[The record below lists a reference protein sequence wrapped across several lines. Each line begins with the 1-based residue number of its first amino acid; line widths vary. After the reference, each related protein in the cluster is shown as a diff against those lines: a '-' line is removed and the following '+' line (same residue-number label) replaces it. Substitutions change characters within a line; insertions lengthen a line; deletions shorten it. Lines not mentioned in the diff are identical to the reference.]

1 MIKQLT
7 VSPACSDEEAKVFAA
22 EFLTERHFDTVLTE
36 SADVITESGE
46 TLIRFRKDAI
56 PEEHFIHSLPALRK
70 AAIWTGNRGFA
81 SGDTERDENQRTKTP
96 VRSGVIG
103 SFDRAGGRTPFC
115 RLTNFTRDNP
125 ELFDSIRPLV
135 KSVDDQFRILM
146 PERYE
151 AQKAFARRTD
161 AAWKIDDTAFTTIT
175 VNKNWR
181 TACHQD
187 AGDLEAGFGMMC
199 AYSSK
204 NYQGG
209 LTVIPQYRIAFDL
222 RTTDVVAFDV
232 HKWHGNTPFQRAPGT
247 GPMERISC
255 VFYYRKRMTDCGT
268 LKQEIER
275 AKNLYGQVNNES

>member
-1 MIKQLT
+1 
-7 VSPACSDEEAKVFAA
+7 
-22 EFLTERHFDTVLTE
+22 
-36 SADVITESGE
+36 
-46 TLIRFRKDAI
+46 
-56 PEEHFIHSLPALRK
+56 
-70 AAIWTGNRGFA
+70 
-81 SGDTERDENQRTKTP
+81 
-96 VRSGVIG
+96 
-103 SFDRAGGRTPFC
+103 
-115 RLTNFTRDNP
+115 
-125 ELFDSIRPLV
+125 
-135 KSVDDQFRILM
+135 M

-275 AKNLYGQVNNES
+275 AKNLYGQVNNET